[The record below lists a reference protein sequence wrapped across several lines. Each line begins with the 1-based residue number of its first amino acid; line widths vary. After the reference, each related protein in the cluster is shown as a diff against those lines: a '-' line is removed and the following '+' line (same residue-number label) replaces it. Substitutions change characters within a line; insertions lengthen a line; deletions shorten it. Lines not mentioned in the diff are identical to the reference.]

1 MSPRTAKILLLGA
14 QGAGK
19 TALGRQ
25 LKYKRFW
32 TEQTENG
39 LPWYDLTALV
49 DGQAFPLVLW
59 DTTAGLDNSPE
70 AKASVRG
77 ADAAL
82 IVADTQCHSSVSQML
97 DTAADFRDLLPGR
110 PVACVLNKIDVQPPS
125 DLLVNSA
132 SRHADFVTF
141 CSARTGQGTAA
152 TLQRMATA
160 LHRRNTSA

>member
-1 MSPRTAKILLLGA
+1 MSPRPAKILLLGA
-14 QGAGK
+14 HGAGK

-32 TEQTENG
+32 TDRQDNG
-39 LPWYDLTALV
+39 LPWYEVTALV
-49 DGQAFPLVLW
+49 DGHALPLVLW
-59 DTTAGLDNSPE
+59 DTTAELDESPE
-70 AKASVRG
+70 ALASIRG

-82 IVADTQCHSSVSQML
+82 IVADTQCHASVSQML
-97 DTAADFRDLLPGR
+97 ETASIFRDGMPGR

-141 CSARTGQGTAA
+141 CSARTGQGTVA
-152 TLQRMATA
+152 TLQRMAIA
-160 LHRRNTSA
+160 LHRRNTSV